1 MLTFIAYGIHAI
13 ALVSDSRQAGTVAR
27 RDNMSVMEPQDAARG
42 ETRAETSQPKAAN
55 DRDSAAKLVQ
65 SATPERNARTLAE
78 ARDKAQAFVRK
89 PIRNIATGFVGT
101 VSGNN
106 LSKMTSD
113 SAMRKSTSPE
123 SHMLAIANADALF
136 RNAILD
142 YSHADKEGTTTI
154 AEIHRF
160 VAPMIMPDG
169 EVLAVK
175 LTVKETTGPNEP
187 NPIYSIE
194 TIDVE
199 KPVRKAPTNAGIER
213 VMDKSTHP
221 TDGLSS
227 NVVALVE
234 KVKRAA
240 RIVREPSGNKIDTE
254 ESAST
259 SPRRDRP

>member
-1 MLTFIAYGIHAI
+1 
-13 ALVSDSRQAGTVAR
+13 
-27 RDNMSVMEPQDAARG
+27 MEPQDAARG
-42 ETRAETSQPKAAN
+42 EARAETSQPKAAN

-78 ARDKAQAFVRK
+78 ARDNAQAFVRK

-106 LSKMTSD
+106 LSKMTNTK
-113 SAMRKSTSPE
+113 AVEKSVSPTS
-123 SHMLAIANADALF
+123 HALAVANADKLF
-136 RNAILD
+136 ENAILD
-142 YSHADKEGTTTI
+142 RSHADRDGEATI
-154 AEIHRF
+154 AAIHRY
-160 VAPMIMPDG
+160 VAPMLMPDG
-169 EVLAVK
+169 EVLVVK

-199 KPVRKAPTNAGIER
+199 KPASVLSPSNEGFAR

-221 TDGLSS
+221 TSGLSS

-240 RIVREPSGNKIDTE
+240 RIGCD
-254 ESAST
+254 
-259 SPRRDRP
+259 